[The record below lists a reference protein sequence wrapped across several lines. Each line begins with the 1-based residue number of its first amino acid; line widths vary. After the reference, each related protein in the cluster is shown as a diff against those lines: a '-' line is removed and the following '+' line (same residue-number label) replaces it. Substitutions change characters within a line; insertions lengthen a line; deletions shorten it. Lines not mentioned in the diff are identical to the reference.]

1 MLQKDLEIAVGVRA
15 LSVLQFFY
23 EKTDGRLGSRLGP
36 WSLLLLRTTGRQSG
50 RTRTVELLYVEDG
63 PNLVVVGSKGGS
75 DSPPAWLLN
84 LIAHPRAEVQV
95 GRRRLPI
102 VARIADKRERARL
115 WKKVNQVWD
124 YDAYQNR
131 SSREIPIVILE
142 RAARAPRKPR
152 GTETG

>member
-1 MLQKDLEIAVGVRA
+1 MANRA
-15 LSVLQFFY
+15 
-23 EKTDGRLGSRLGP
+23 P
-36 WSLLLLRTTGRQSG
+36 
-50 RTRTVELLYVEDG
+50 
-63 PNLVVVGSKGGS
+63 LV
-75 DSPPAWLLN
+75 
-84 LIAHPRAEVQV
+84 
-95 GRRRLPI
+95 

-115 WKKVNQVWD
+115 WKKVNEVWD